1 MSKEVGTLS
10 DSNKEL
16 LNGVRRDINSL
27 LTSKLDGVATET
39 KEYINSLETL
49 KEDSKNR
56 FKSFFDRW
64 KIIDYLVL
72 ANLTIVP
79 ILLLVLSYMVFFKK

>member
-16 LNGVRRDINSL
+16 LSGVRRDVNSL

-39 KEYINSLETL
+39 KEYINSLENL

>member
-1 MSKEVGTLS
+1 LS

-16 LNGVRRDINSL
+16 LNGVRRDVNSL

-39 KEYINSLETL
+39 KEYINSLENL

-64 KIIDYLVL
+64 KVIDYLVL